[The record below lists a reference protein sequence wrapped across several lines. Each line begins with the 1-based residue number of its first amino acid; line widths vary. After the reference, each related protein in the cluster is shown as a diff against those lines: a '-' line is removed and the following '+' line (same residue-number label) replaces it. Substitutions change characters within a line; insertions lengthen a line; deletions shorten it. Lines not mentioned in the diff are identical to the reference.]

1 MIYTILLTPAAERER
16 RKLPSNIRMRIDQEL
31 LGLETNP
38 RPLGVSKLAGGNN
51 RWRIRVGDYRVI
63 YAIEDDTRLI
73 TVFRIAHRRE
83 VYRD

>member
-1 MIYTILLTPAAERER
+1 MIYTILLMPAAERER

-63 YAIEDDTRLI
+63 YAIEDDTPLI

>member
-1 MIYTILLTPAAERER
+1 MIYTILLKPAAERER
-16 RKLPSNIRMRIDQEL
+16 RKLPSNIRMRIDQDL

-51 RWRIRVGDYRVI
+51 RWRIHVGDYRVI

-73 TVFRIAHRRE
+73 TVLRIAHRRE